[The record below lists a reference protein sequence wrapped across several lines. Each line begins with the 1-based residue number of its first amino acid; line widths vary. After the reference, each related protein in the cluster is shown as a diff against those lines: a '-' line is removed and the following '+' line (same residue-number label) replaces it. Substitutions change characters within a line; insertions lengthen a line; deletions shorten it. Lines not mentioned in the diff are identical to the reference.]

1 MSGPESPL
9 IRSVISRFLRGKTSP
24 DAGMEDRAAEMTSAS
39 RVAPRMMYGISAE
52 FVPLGLAVVRLAK
65 TSVSLVA
72 GTMIR
77 RRPRERLARL
87 TLRPPRHLVRP
98 LRSSGGG
105 FPHVRAD
112 TGPP

>member
-1 MSGPESPL
+1 MSGPESSL
-9 IRSVISRFLRGKTSP
+9 TRTVISRFLRGKTSP

-39 RVAPRMMYGISAE
+39 WVALRTMYGISAE
-52 FVPLGLAVVRLAK
+52 FLPLGLAFVRLSK
-65 TSVSLVA
+65 TSASLVA

-77 RRPRERLARL
+77 RRPGERLARL
-87 TLRPPRHLVRP
+87 SLRPPRHLVRP